1 MGKLVLEEDF
11 DVFESR
17 VDQVAQQDGEALL
30 PGDDLTRPS
39 PGTEHVSGLLAQPLM
54 KAACPSLD

>member
-11 DVFESR
+11 DVFESSI
-17 VDQVAQQDGEALL
+17 DQVAQQDWKALL
-30 PGDDLTRPS
+30 PGDDLTGPS
-39 PGTEHVSGLLAQPLM
+39 PGTEHVSGLFAQPLM